1 MSSAQESVSSLKA
14 RIKTLEAETA
24 TKDERFERVM
34 AWVSTLTSMIYRQP
48 DAHQAFDERFERVM
62 VWASTLY
69 RNPDALGVF
78 EGRPVNTKSKPA
90 AKPPAKKKK

>member
-1 MSSAQESVSSLKA
+1 
-14 RIKTLEAETA
+14 
-24 TKDERFERVM
+24 
-34 AWVSTLTSMIYRQP
+34 
-48 DAHQAFDERFERVM
+48 M